1 MGIININNV
10 QAATFDPTQDTAAV
24 SHCVH
29 HHANQ
34 PTLEVVFVGESHD
47 FAVDKIRRNEVVDQ
61 FSADQGIILVTER
74 AMKFHSGRELADSLT
89 GPNHIVEEKSSAGS
103 ADQSRNIDIVQR
115 IVAESSKDT
124 LNRRLV
130 LIMFGA
136 VHETPIRNEF
146 VRQTSVTETFGWWYF
161 PPISEQAYAL
171 SSVPFNPQGYD
182 FVGFT
187 ARPNPESVEAVQ
199 KVLLTKGRW
208 VSAFSIDVMAAYR
221 APDILGRRELYAVYG
236 RTADPATQQTIT
248 NLDTPRYGGTVSM
261 PVNSAN
267 AVGLVL
273 MQNDGQYQGLKN
285 Q

>member
-24 SHCVH
+24 SQCVH
-29 HHANQ
+29 HHAQQ

-47 FAVDKIRRNEVVDQ
+47 FVVDKTRRNDIVEQ
-61 FSADQGIILVTER
+61 FRADQRIILVTER

-89 GPNHIVEEKSSAGS
+89 GPNHIVEPISGARS
-103 ADQSRNIDIVQR
+103 ADESRNIDIVQR
-115 IVAESSKDT
+115 IVAESSKDN

-136 VHETPIRNEF
+136 VHEIPIRNEF
-146 VRQTSVTETFGWWYF
+146 AKQTPATETFGWWYF

-171 SSVPFNPQGYD
+171 PGVAFNPQGYD

-187 ARPNPESVEAVQ
+187 ARPDPERVEAVQ

-221 APDILGRRELYAVYG
+221 APDTLGRRELYAVYG
-236 RTADPATQQTIT
+236 LTANPVTQQTIA
-248 NLDTPRYGGTVSM
+248 NLDVPRFGGTVSM
-261 PVNSAN
+261 PVNAAN

-273 MQNDGQYQGLKN
+273 MQNDGQYQALK
-285 Q
+285 